1 LQPLYHV
8 LILTPTN
15 FSAAMPTSTSVLD
28 WVLSSNGRVA
38 SDHGGCALSL
48 LPADDD
54 VVLVLPPRLVSW
66 HRVALPK
73 VASARVRAALDGM
86 LEDRLLD
93 DPAELHLAL
102 EPGSRPGQTLWVAAC
117 NKAWLQAWLQALEA
131 AGRPA
136 ARIVPALWP
145 TSVGGSEHGETVHWA
160 HDEGNRVWLSTAS
173 PLGVRSIPLRENG
186 SSTFGATSRFGADSS
201 FGPASTFGDSSFG
214 SLGPSTGRGPE
225 YTLTAASDPA
235 TTSWFADPS
244 ITGLAEQVCNQR
256 FDLMPTADWLLRC
269 AQSDWNL
276 AQFDLRLSSGARR
289 TQRMRQGW
297 RHFASAA
304 PWKPARWALVALV
317 LTVLGGVN
325 AMAWKER
332 SALQAKQQAIR
343 QTLQSTF
350 PEVGLVLDA
359 PVQMQRELTRLQQA
373 SGTLS
378 AQDLEGMLAFIA
390 ATEPGASLSSIDFL
404 SGEAR
409 LGIGGLPDD
418 RLLAL
423 QQAMASRGWQVSS
436 DSGML
441 NVQAKAP

>member
-1 LQPLYHV
+1 M

-15 FSAAMPTSTSVLD
+15 FSASMPTSTSVLD
-28 WVLSSNGRVA
+28 WVLSPNGRVA
-38 SDHGGCALSL
+38 SDHGGCALAL

-54 VVLVLPPRLVSW
+54 IVLVLPPRLVSW

-86 LEDRLLD
+86 LEDRLLN

-102 EPGSRPGQTLWVAAC
+102 EPGGRPGQTLWVAAC
-117 NKAWLQAWLQALEA
+117 NKAWLTAWLQALEA

-136 ARIVPALWP
+136 SRIVPALWP
-145 TSVGGSEHGETVHWA
+145 TSAVGSEHDETVHWA

-186 SSTFGATSRFGADSS
+186 SSTYGPSSRFGADSG
-201 FGPASTFGDSSFG
+201 FGPASTFGDSTFG
-214 SLGPSTGRGPE
+214 SLGSSTGRGPE

-244 ITGLAEQVCNQR
+244 IAALAEQVCDQR
-256 FDLMPTADWLLRC
+256 FDLMPSAQWLLRC

-289 TQRMRQGW
+289 TQRVRQGW

-304 PWKPARWALVALV
+304 PWKPARWALAALALSALV
-317 LTVLGGVN
+317 GVN
-325 AMAWKER
+325 AMALKER

-343 QTLQSTF
+343 QTLQRTF
-350 PEVGLVLDA
+350 PDVGLVLDA

-378 AQDLEGMLAFIA
+378 GQDLEGMLAFIA

-404 SGEAR
+404 TGEAR
-409 LGIGGLPDD
+409 LGIGGLPED
-418 RLLAL
+418 RLMAL

-441 NVQAKAP
+441 NIQAKGP